1 MRTWKPFD
9 DEPEGLPSHM
19 RVDGLDEADHRARLT
34 RSPQVTIVS
43 SFPAN
48 HTTNGAA
55 LSGVSFA
62 LQDIASAFGEGPW
75 GIGTG
80 GCS

>member
-9 DEPEGLPSHM
+9 DEPERLTSCM
-19 RVDGLDEADHRARLT
+19 SVDGLDEADHKARLT
-34 RSPQVTIVS
+34 RSPEGTVAR

-48 HTTNGAA
+48 HTKNRV
-55 LSGVSFA
+55 SQRGVSFA
-62 LQDIASAFGEGPW
+62 LSVVASAFGERPW